1 MTVEHMTRTQA
12 DGPRTPEQHG
22 PSLQEQHDPVPPEP
36 RSPSIQES
44 RSPSVQEQRSPSVQE
59 PRGPWFPEECGTQI
73 PQQRGPA
80 EERSTRADVA
90 AATITA
96 HQTLLGGA
104 RQPGQVESADE
115 APLAEVVQ
123 LRTPAAPTRP
133 RRRWR
138 RGLPDAG
145 MATAE
150 YAVVLLAA
158 VGFAGLLIVILTS
171 AEVREALT
179 GLVRG
184 ALSV

>member
-1 MTVEHMTRTQA
+1 MTVEHMTRTQV
-12 DGPRTPEQHG
+12 DGPTLP
-22 PSLQEQHDPVPPEP
+22 
-36 RSPSIQES
+36 
-44 RSPSVQEQRSPSVQE
+44 EQRSPWLRE
-59 PRGPWFPEECGTQI
+59 ERGAGLPE
-73 PQQRGPA
+73 QRGPA
-80 EERSTRADVA
+80 EDRPTGTDGDRVPASTERE
-90 AATITA
+90 
-96 HQTLLGGA
+96 TLLGGA
-104 RQPGQVESADE
+104 RRPGPGEPADE

-123 LRTPAAPTRP
+123 LRTPAAPTRN

-138 RGLPDAG
+138 RGQRDAG